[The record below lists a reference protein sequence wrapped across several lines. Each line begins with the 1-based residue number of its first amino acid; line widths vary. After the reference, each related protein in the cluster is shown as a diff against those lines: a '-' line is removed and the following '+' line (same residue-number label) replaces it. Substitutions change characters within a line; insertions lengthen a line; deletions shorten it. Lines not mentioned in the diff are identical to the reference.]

1 MGVSTKQVAHVQQR
15 VEFTCV
21 TNSAQDTYRGKVIN
35 TRSALRLAFVMGI
48 RFGLKQP
55 HVAGDFMGAWIAE
68 SIMDTDAKELG
79 ERHERALQ
87 ACVYPLAFTAEE
99 YEHMEGSED
108 E

>member
-1 MGVSTKQVAHVQQR
+1 MVSTKQVAHVQTR

-21 TNSAQDTYRGKVIN
+21 TNSTQDTYQGKVIN
-35 TRSALRLAFVMGI
+35 VRSALRLAFVLGI

-55 HVAGDFMGAWIAE
+55 SVAGDFMGKWCA
-68 SIMDTDAKELG
+68 DHTLDCDARELG

-87 ACVYPLAFTAEE
+87 ACIFPLTFTPEA
-99 YEHMEGSED
+99 YERMEGSED